1 MKNFFKVCINIMN
14 IMYSNIVYKF
24 CLAFQALLERI
35 ICICIDLFFGSL
47 HTHQKLTSVYV
58 GVFLVLSKKC
68 SHKSHWRKI
77 KEFFFQPIPRS
88 IKRLQKPK
96 SYRVLKMG
104 IILPQQYLTAVSPQN
119 GGTKSPKH
127 TIL

>member
-1 MKNFFKVCINIMN
+1 
-14 IMYSNIVYKF
+14 MYQHYEYYVSNIVYKF

-68 SHKSHWRKI
+68 WRKI
-77 KEFFFQPIPRS
+77 EEFFFQPIPRS

-96 SYRVLKMG
+96 SSRVLKMA
-104 IILPQQYLTAVSPQN
+104 IILPQQYLVTAVSPQN
-119 GGTKSPKH
+119 GGAKSPKH
-127 TIL
+127 TILTDLNSLFIF